1 MYLNHLAWC
10 IAELAPELVD
20 TLDVRGKDWIAV
32 GKEMDDGP
40 ESWPTSMMVGMT
52 EAHDMFMDTVRNP
65 GGSDLP
71 F

>member
-1 MYLNHLAWC
+1 MFPAYSLLSADDATTD
-10 IAELAPELVD
+10 IAAAIFLYGVSVLFVVLLGA
-20 TLDVRGKDWIAV
+20 AV
-32 GKEMDDGP
+32 
-40 ESWPTSMMVGMT
+40 SRMMVGMT